1 MENCHS
7 TSQPAL
13 KGRRIALVGNPNVGK
28 SLLFHRLT
36 GRYVTV
42 SNYPGTTV
50 ELTHGK
56 VSGMPDLVVID
67 TPGIIAFPPRTEDE
81 QVTARVLLE
90 DQFQAV
96 LQVGDAKNLRRT
108 LHLAVQLAEMKVPLL
123 LALNMMDEAQAR
135 GLAVDIDRLSEA
147 LSIRVFPTI
156 ATQGQGVHA
165 VEEALPSAKI
175 PDFELEYPEVIEKA
189 LREVCPRLPEAPI
202 SNRALA
208 LLWLSGDALANSW
221 LKERMPVLE
230 YRHLEVWRNQNVEGW
245 AEPPAELIHRTR
257 ETFVDHLAHN
267 CQVESG
273 SSGPSIGSWLGRAAI
288 HPLLGLP
295 VLAVVLYAMYWFVG
309 VFGAGTLV
317 GLLEETLFGEIL
329 NPWMVSQIERLIPYT
344 MVQEFLVGEYGIWTM
359 GMTYA
364 LALLLPIVTTFFLT
378 FGVLEDSGYL
388 PRLAVLSNRAF
399 RSMGLNGKAVLPMIL
414 GLGCVTMATMTTRI
428 LTSKRDRL
436 LVIFLLALAV
446 PCSAQLGV
454 VMGMLAGISLGATLI
469 WTGVMLMV
477 LMAVGWLAARLL
489 PGERTPLVVEL
500 PPLRL
505 PILSNV
511 IIKTVARLEWYVKE
525 AVPLF
530 LLGTV
535 LLFALDQLRVLP
547 WLIEAGR
554 PLITGWLGLP
564 SEASSAFLL
573 GFMRRDFAATGL
585 FVMEA
590 QGLLNSMQV
599 LVSMITITLFIPCI
613 ASIFMIV
620 KERGLRTAAAMAV
633 FILPFAFLVGGLVQR
648 LLVLVGWNG

>member
-1 MENCHS
+1 MEHCHS
-7 TSQPAL
+7 VPQTPLDGQ
-13 KGRRIALVGNPNVGK
+13 RIALVGNPNVGK

-36 GRYVTV
+36 GRYVIV

-50 ELTHGK
+50 ELTQGNARG
-56 VSGMPDLVVID
+56 VSDLVVID

-90 DQFQAV
+90 GQYQAV
-96 LQVGDAKNLRRT
+96 VQVGDAKNIRRT
-108 LHLAVQLAEMKVPLL
+108 LHLAVQLAEMDVPLL

-135 GLAVDIDRLSEA
+135 GLQVDTARLSAA
-147 LSIRVFPTI
+147 LGFAVIPTI
-156 ATQGQGVHA
+156 ATQGYGVHA
-165 VEEALPSAKI
+165 VEEAIPAAKVPAFKFTYPDMVEAALQEICPQLP
-175 PDFELEYPEVIEKA
+175 D
-189 LREVCPRLPEAPI
+189 API
-202 SNRALA
+202 SRRSLA
-208 LLWLSGDALANSW
+208 LLWLSEDELVSTW
-221 LKERMPVLE
+221 LKDRLPVLE
-230 YRHLEVWRNQNVEGW
+230 YRRLEVWRSQLSQSW
-245 AEPPAELIHRTR
+245 AESPAVFIHRAR
-257 ETFVDHLAHN
+257 ETFVNQLAET
-267 CQVESG
+267 CMVQAVGTRQSFA
-273 SSGPSIGSWLGRAAI
+273 SWLGRAAI
-288 HPLLGLP
+288 HPLMGLP
-295 VLAVVLYAMYWFVG
+295 VLALVLYGMYWFVG

-317 GLLEETLFGEIL
+317 GLFEETLFGEIL
-329 NPWMVSQIERLIPYT
+329 NPWLVAQVERLIPYT
-344 MVQEFLVGEYGIWTM
+344 IVQQFLIGEYGIWTM

-388 PRLAVLSNRAF
+388 PRLAVLSNRIF
-399 RSMGLNGKAVLPMIL
+399 RSMGLNGKAILPMIL

-454 VMGMLAGISLGATLI
+454 VMGLLAGISLGATLI
-469 WTGVMLMV
+469 WTGVMLLV
-477 LMAVGWLAARLL
+477 LMAVGWLAAHLL

-505 PILSNV
+505 PVISNV
-511 IIKTVARLEWYVKE
+511 IIKTVARLEWYIKE
-525 AVPLF
+525 AIPLF

-535 LLFALDQLRVLP
+535 LLFALDQLHVLP
-547 WLIEAGR
+547 WLINAAR

-564 SEASSAFLL
+564 AEASSAFLL

-585 FVMEA
+585 FAMEA
-590 QGLLNSMQV
+590 KGLLTSVQV

-620 KERGLRTAAAMAV
+620 KERGIRTAAAMAI
-633 FILPFAFLVGGLVQR
+633 FILPFAFLIGGLVQR
-648 LLVLVGWNG
+648 LLVLVGWTG

>member
-230 YRHLEVWRNQNVEGW
+230 YRHLEVWHNQNVEGW

-257 ETFVDHLAHN
+257 ETFVDHLVHN

-329 NPWMVSQIERLIPYT
+329 NPWMVSQIDRLIPYT